1 VRAEYPEANLD
12 HGVHIVSLH
21 DELVSGIDSLLFL
34 LMGAVGIVVLIATVN
49 LANLLVARAS
59 SREEE
64 IAVRRAIGATPA
76 RLARQMLTES
86 VVLAM
91 LGGAAGLGS
100 SDGELWYPPATVV
113 GVVGDVRN
121 AGIAADTLPAIYF
134 PIEMASGWTNLT
146 FALRTVGEPSE
157 VLAAARDRLRRLDPA
172 APMFGEMTAEE
183 MLARQRAPTR

>member
-1 VRAEYPEANLD
+1 MRAEYPEANLD

-76 RLARQMLTES
+76 RLAARSPCNT
-86 VVLAM
+86 
-91 LGGAAGLGS
+91 
-100 SDGELWYPPATVV
+100 DWPPSH
-113 GVVGDVRN
+113 R
-121 AGIAADTLPAIYF
+121 IAAH
-134 PIEMASGWTNLT
+134 
-146 FALRTVGEPSE
+146 
-157 VLAAARDRLRRLDPA
+157 DR
-172 APMFGEMTAEE
+172 
-183 MLARQRAPTR
+183 